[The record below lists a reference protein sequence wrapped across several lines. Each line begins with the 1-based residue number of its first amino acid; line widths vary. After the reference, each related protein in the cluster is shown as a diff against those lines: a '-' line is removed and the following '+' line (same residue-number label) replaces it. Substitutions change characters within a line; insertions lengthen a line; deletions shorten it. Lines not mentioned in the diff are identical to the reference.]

1 MNRSSFTVARGKRD
15 AHWSLPRLRCA
26 LNRLVRSAFIA
37 AHEFEPP
44 VDDHLRRIDTSQAKL
59 GRVGALPFTV
69 LVRREGVLPS
79 DVVPVIDMLTQ
90 NDQFHAAY
98 RLRSFQP
105 LQQSIGWRAT
115 GTTLG
120 CKQFDGGTRI
130 PVLVELFTS

>member
-44 VDDHLRRIDTSQAKL
+44 VDDHLRRLDTSQSKL
-59 GRVGALPFTV
+59 ARVGALPFTV

-79 DVVPVIDMLTQ
+79 DVVPAIYMLNH
-90 NDQFHAAY
+90 NDQLDAAH
-98 RLRSFQP
+98 RLS
-105 LQQSIGWRAT
+105 
-115 GTTLG
+115 
-120 CKQFDGGTRI
+120 
-130 PVLVELFTS
+130 